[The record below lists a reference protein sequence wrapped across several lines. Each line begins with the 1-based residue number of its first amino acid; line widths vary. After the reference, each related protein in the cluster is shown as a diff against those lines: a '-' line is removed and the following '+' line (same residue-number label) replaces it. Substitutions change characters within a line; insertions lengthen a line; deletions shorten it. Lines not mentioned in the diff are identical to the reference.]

1 MNSKIERHSYKETAL
16 MRKYA
21 LTLEVRMLL
30 QEDMIVIFVSW
41 IWAITN
47 HLIQKYFNRN
57 NKKEDRAIWV
67 ERNLVPL
74 LREFK

>member
-1 MNSKIERHSYKETAL
+1 

-30 QEDMIVIFVSW
+30 QEDMIVSFVSW

>member
-1 MNSKIERHSYKETAL
+1 
-16 MRKYA
+16 
-21 LTLEVRMLL
+21 MLL